1 MGYWKMKKMRI
12 GYWPISTSMKSAGDR
27 RRLLFW
33 AQIRGH
39 EVVTDL
45 SQKVDVIVA
54 SEMADFNSIV
64 LRKSRAPLIF
74 DLVDAYLS
82 PRNPYEDF
90 ARGVAKSA
98 TGQISGKIRP
108 FSHHVSDF
116 CVTSKAVICSSIE
129 QRALI
134 QPYNLNTHIILDSH
148 EEIPF
153 VEFGNPLGRHGNR
166 ILWEGQPATIGGIG
180 LISTAIAK
188 LAQTNNLPMSFVT
201 DEMYF
206 EIMNKFIRRSTVALL
221 KNHLGTLANYAKVIP
236 WSPSNL
242 VSSAMLSNIA
252 IIPID
257 TSVPI
262 QRLKPENRLLIMWRL
277 GLPCL
282 TSDSPAYVR
291 VSTEVETITV
301 CRNLDEWYQNAL
313 RLLSDPDLARIQVTK
328 GQDYLRQT
336 HSKDS
341 LLKKW
346 DLAFDS
352 VMG

>member
-1 MGYWKMKKMRI
+1 MGDRKMKKMRI
-12 GYWPISTSMKSAGDR
+12 GYWPISASMKSAGDR
-27 RRLLFW
+27 RRLLYW
-33 AQIRGH
+33 AQMRGH

-54 SEMADFNSIV
+54 SEMADFNSIA
-64 LRKSRAPLIF
+64 LRKSTVPLIF

-82 PRNPYEDF
+82 PRNSHEDF

-108 FSHHVSDF
+108 FSHHVRDF
-116 CVTSKAVICSSIE
+116 CVMSKAVICSSTE
-129 QRALI
+129 QSQLI

-153 VEFGNPLGRHGNR
+153 VEFGDPSQKHGHR
-166 ILWEGQPATIGGIG
+166 ILWEGQPATIEGIG
-180 LISTAIAK
+180 LISAAIAK
-188 LAQTNNLPMSFVT
+188 LAQANNLSLSFVT

-206 EIMNKFIRRSTVALL
+206 EFMNKFCKRSTLALL
-221 KNHLGTLANYAKVIP
+221 KNHLGTLATEAQVIP
-236 WSPSNL
+236 WSPFNL
-242 VSSAMLSNIA
+242 VSSAKLSNLA

-282 TSDSPAYVR
+282 TSDSPAYTR

-313 RLLSDPDLARIQVTK
+313 LLLSDPHLARNQVTK

-346 DLAFDS
+346 DLVFDS
-352 VMG
+352 AMG

>member
-1 MGYWKMKKMRI
+1 
-12 GYWPISTSMKSAGDR
+12 
-27 RRLLFW
+27 
-33 AQIRGH
+33 
-39 EVVTDL
+39 
-45 SQKVDVIVA
+45 
-54 SEMADFNSIV
+54 
-64 LRKSRAPLIF
+64 
-74 DLVDAYLS
+74 
-82 PRNPYEDF
+82 
-90 ARGVAKSA
+90 
-98 TGQISGKIRP
+98 
-108 FSHHVSDF
+108 
-116 CVTSKAVICSSIE
+116 
-129 QRALI
+129 
-134 QPYNLNTHIILDSH
+134 
-148 EEIPF
+148 
-153 VEFGNPLGRHGNR
+153 
-166 ILWEGQPATIGGIG
+166 
-180 LISTAIAK
+180 
-188 LAQTNNLPMSFVT
+188 MSFVT

-206 EIMNKFIRRSTVALL
+206 EIMNRFSRRSTVALL

-236 WSPSNL
+236 WSPANL

-301 CRNLDEWYQNAL
+301 CRNLDEWYQNAV

-336 HSKDS
+336 HSKES

>member
-1 MGYWKMKKMRI
+1 
-12 GYWPISTSMKSAGDR
+12 
-27 RRLLFW
+27 
-33 AQIRGH
+33 
-39 EVVTDL
+39 V
-45 SQKVDVIVA
+45 
-54 SEMADFNSIV
+54 
-64 LRKSRAPLIF
+64 PLIF

-82 PRNPYEDF
+82 PRNSHEDF

-108 FSHHVSDF
+108 FSHHVRDF
-116 CVTSKAVICSSIE
+116 CVMSKAVICSSTE
-129 QRALI
+129 QRQLI

-153 VEFGNPLGRHGNR
+153 VEFGDPSRKYGHR

-180 LISTAIAK
+180 LISAAIAT
-188 LAQTNNLPMSFVT
+188 LAQTNNLSLSFVT

-206 EIMNKFIRRSTVALL
+206 EIMNKFCRRSTLALL
-221 KNHLGTLANYAKVIP
+221 KNHLGILANDAKVIP
-236 WSPSNL
+236 WSPFNL
-242 VSSAMLSNIA
+242 VSSAMLSNLA

-282 TSDSPAYVR
+282 TSDSPAYAR

-313 RLLSDPDLARIQVTK
+313 LLLSEPDLARNQVIK

-346 DLAFDS
+346 DLVFDS
-352 VMG
+352 AMG

>member
-1 MGYWKMKKMRI
+1 MGYNKMKKMRI
-12 GYWPISTSMKSAGDR
+12 GYFPISKTMKSPGDR

-39 EVVTDL
+39 EVVTDH
-45 SQKVDVIVA
+45 SQKVDAIVA
-54 SEMADFNSIV
+54 TEMADFNSV
-64 LRKSRAPLIF
+64 ALRKSKVPLIF

-82 PRNPYEDF
+82 PGNPYEDF

-98 TGQISGKIRP
+98 TGQISGKVRP
-108 FSHHVSDF
+108 FSHHVRDF
-116 CVTSKAVICSSIE
+116 CVMSNAVICSSIE
-129 QRALI
+129 QKAII
-134 QPYNLNTHIILDSH
+134 QPYNLNTHVILDSH

-153 VEFGNPLGRHGNR
+153 VEFGGPLGMNGYR

-180 LISTAIAK
+180 LISTAIAR
-188 LAQTNNLPMSFVT
+188 LAQTNNLSMRFVT

-206 EIMNKFIRRSTVALL
+206 KIMNKFSRRSTVSLL
-221 KNHLGTLANYAKVIP
+221 KRNLGTLANQAKVIP
-236 WSPSNL
+236 WSSSNL

-252 IIPID
+252 VIPID
-257 TSVPI
+257 ISVPI

-328 GQDYLRQT
+328 GQDYLRQA
-336 HSKDS
+336 HSKES

-346 DLAFDS
+346 DLVFDS
-352 VMG
+352 AMG